1 MKQRKTIARKENF
14 LTGEVIELE
23 KFKPYN
29 QARAVHT
36 IELFDAK
43 TGELVERTT
52 SENFISKN
60 IEAIQKIYALVA
72 LFSLQAEGNDSS
84 FLLNQGWNNDTYSFS
99 DPAKV
104 KDFQRIESRYNSP
117 LRYLVLTNDDSKE
130 EPEKETLLKG
140 DLIGWADRM
149 NTYSGNDTKQG
160 TINTVESY
168 AEHGHLHLVFDW
180 PTHAAN
186 GTFNSVNFASEYE
199 YNNYNYWL
207 GYKYKSIE
215 PPENY
220 FFSNSGFSN
229 SGFGCKVKDGKLYIP
244 GYYNNDLYSQYI
256 FVYDIDLEN
265 FEIATEN
272 PQIYNTE
279 AINNDYLYSFD
290 IAPDGSIWYTDSAA
304 RLWHY
309 GKDGQRLPI
318 PGISGNYLQT
328 GGSFNQ
334 GMVIVGNELWVE
346 TGTGA
351 NPILTRYSL
360 NDFSEPLDVRE
371 LTGGPALNR
380 SYDFYLDYI
389 PELNLIAVKG
399 NYYIHFY
406 DRGTYS
412 FKQNTPMRAYVD
424 NKYAQKFY
432 FHQGQQTLAH
442 LQFYESNSYWG
453 AYFRFAGNL
462 GARNLLPNTVTK
474 TSQNTMKLTYDLY
487 IDF

>member
-14 LTGEVIELE
+14 MTGEVIELE

-72 LFSLQAEGNDSS
+72 LLSLELSDEQINGDSRFSLYQDWMG
-84 FLLNQGWNNDTYSFS
+84 YSFS
-99 DPAKV
+99 DPTKI
-104 KDFQRIESRYNSP
+104 KEFERINGKINSP

-140 DLIGWADRM
+140 ELIGWADRVG
-149 NTYSGNDTKQG
+149 TYSGNDTKRG
-160 TINTVESY
+160 TINTAESY
-168 AEHGHLHLVFDW
+168 AEPGHLHLVFDW

-186 GTFNSVNFASEYE
+186 GTFNSTNFASYYD
-199 YNNYNYWL
+199 YNDYNYWL
-207 GYKYKSIE
+207 GYKRKTIE

-220 FFSNSGFSN
+220 HLSSGH
-229 SGFGCKVKDGKLYIP
+229 GCKVKDGKLYIV
-244 GYYNNDLYSQYI
+244 GYDENGALSQHI

-265 FEIATEN
+265 FEINTNN
-272 PQIYNTE
+272 PEIYNTG
-279 AINNDYLYSFD
+279 AIYNAYIQSFD
-290 IAPDGSIWYTDSAA
+290 IAPDGSIWYTDNSGK
-304 RLWHY
+304 LWHY
-309 GKDGQRLPI
+309 GKDGQLLPI
-318 PGISGNYLQT
+318 PGISGDYLQT
-328 GGSFNQ
+328 GGNSYR
-334 GMVIVGNELWVE
+334 GILILGNELWVE
-346 TGTGA
+346 TGTG

-360 NDFSEPLDVRE
+360 NDFSNPLDVRE
-371 LTGGPALNR
+371 LTGGPEFKRN
-380 SYDFYLDYI
+380 YNFYLDYI

-399 NYYIHFY
+399 DNYIHFY

-412 FKQNTPMRAYVD
+412 FKQNIPMRAYAGEE
-424 NKYAQKFY
+424 YAQKFY
-432 FHQGQQTLAH
+432 FHQGEQTLAH
-442 LQFYESNSYWG
+442 LQIYYDN

-462 GARNLLPNTVTK
+462 GARNLLPNAVTK

-487 IDF
+487 IDE

>member
-1 MKQRKTIARKENF
+1 MQQRKTIARKENF

-29 QARAVHT
+29 QARAMHT

-60 IEAIQKIYALVA
+60 TEAIQKMYALAA
-72 LFSLQAEGNDSS
+72 LFSLQAGGDSTS
-84 FLLNQGWNNDTYSFS
+84 FRLEQGWENDKYSFS

-104 KDFQRIESRYNSP
+104 KDFERVDNDSDSP

-149 NTYSGNDTKQG
+149 NTYSGNDTKRG
-160 TINTVESY
+160 TINTAESY
-168 AEHGHLHLVFDW
+168 AEPGHLRLVFDW

-186 GTFNSVNFASEYE
+186 GTFNSVNFASY
-199 YNNYNYWL
+199 YNFNDYNYWL
-207 GYKYKSIE
+207 GYRYIE
-215 PPENY
+215 ITPPENY
-220 FFSNSGFSN
+220 YFSAGA
-229 SGFGCKVKDGKLYIP
+229 FGCKVKDGKLYIP
-244 GYYNNDLYSQYI
+244 GYSKNDSFSQYI

-265 FEIATEN
+265 FEIDTEN
-272 PQIYNTE
+272 PQIYNTA
-279 AINNDYLYSFD
+279 AINNSNDYLFSFD
-290 IAPDGSIWYTDSAA
+290 IAPDGSIWYTDNGA

-328 GGSFNQ
+328 GGSSSQ

-346 TGTGA
+346 TGTDA

-380 SYDFYLDYI
+380 IYDFYLDYI

-412 FKQNTPMRAYVD
+412 FKQNTPMRANAD
-424 NKYAQKFY
+424 NDSAQKFY
-432 FHQGQQTLAH
+432 FHQGEQTLAH
-442 LQFYESNSYWG
+442 LEFYEGNSYWD
-453 AYFRFAGNL
+453 ANFRFAGNL
-462 GARNLLPNTVTK
+462 GARNLLPSPVTK

-487 IDF
+487 IE